1 MFVKHSKEFDLIN
14 SIKHLKRIDPDLERL
29 FDCYQVNDLQPEK
42 NHFKTL
48 IRSIIYQQL
57 SGNVARTI
65 FERFK
70 DIFPGDSF
78 PEPQRILDTNIEK
91 LRSTGVS
98 YRKAEYINNIAQA
111 FLDDPDTYLNLE
123 KKNDGDIINSLT
135 SVKGIGL
142 WTAQMF
148 LMFTLNRPDIFPV
161 TDLAIQKGYQNFFKL
176 DELPKPASMI
186 KNSELWIP
194 YRTTV
199 SLYLWAVLEGPFEW

>member
-29 FDCYQVNDLQPEK
+29 FDCYQVNGLQPEK
-42 NHFKTL
+42 NHLKTL

-111 FLDDPDTYLNLE
+111 FLNDPDTYFNLE
-123 KKNDGDIINSLT
+123 KKNDEDIINSLT

-148 LMFTLNRPDIFPV
+148 LMFTLNRPDIFPA
-161 TDLAIQKGYQNFFKL
+161 TDLAIQKGYQNYFKL

>member
-123 KKNDGDIINSLT
+123 KKNDEDIINSLT

-161 TDLAIQKGYQNFFKL
+161 TDLAIQKGYQNTRIFL
-176 DELPKPASMI
+176 
-186 KNSELWIP
+186 N
-194 YRTTV
+194 
-199 SLYLWAVLEGPFEW
+199 

>member
-29 FDCYQVNDLQPEK
+29 FDCYQVNGLQPEK

-123 KKNDGDIINSLT
+123 KKNDEDIINSLT

-148 LMFTLNRPDIFPV
+148 LMFTLNRPDIFPA

>member
-29 FDCYQVNDLQPEK
+29 FDCYQVNGLQPEK

-70 DIFPGDSF
+70 DIFPDDSF
-78 PEPQRILDTNIEK
+78 PEPQKILDTNIEK
-91 LRSTGVS
+91 FRSTGVS

-148 LMFTLNRPDIFPV
+148 LMFTLNRPDIFPA
-161 TDLAIQKGYQNFFKL
+161 TDLAIQKGYQNYFKL
-176 DELPKPASMI
+176 DELPKPASMM